1 MPDNLIRIKQLD
13 KPELSGFIYSALSGR
28 TLEITSEQLK
38 FSGNF
43 LPTTSGKYSLG
54 SPSLPFDHVYT
65 TSGIFFNNAVLSVV
79 DGDLRL
85 NDVSVTGDLGV
96 GVIGPSGATGAIGPT
111 GASGRAIISAIG
123 TGTGANGGFTGIYF
137 SLSGSSDTEF
147 TYTTPISLPTGPSGA
162 SGVNVTGTLLSGSS
176 LYGGDRFLRFLFSNG
191 TTGSLITLP
200 TGATGVAGVSG
211 TTGPVGGFSFVLY
224 DATGFK
230 TGENNPPRAYVE
242 QMEGS
247 GYNPT
252 INFIKGFTY
261 DFSYAGLN
269 TAIINDVATNVL
281 FSTGEEAGLLR
292 LCFFNTGVVS
302 ARYVSGSIPT
312 PVTLSNIFVNSSY
325 ELDGFRGIVKY
336 DATANLK
343 YGFELI
349 SIDSELS
356 LNQVYVLG
364 FVKLYDGAPTG
375 PQGPTG
381 STGPQGPMGPTGPQ
395 GDQGSASPVITG
407 IRLASGVGVN
417 SYVFI
422 SSGGVEANPI
432 SLPTGAPGPSG
443 LIGLTGPIG
452 PKGDT
457 YKTSVYSNSAGLSVR
472 KNSSAEITFPSA
484 MSFTLN
490 DELEFTHDNFKNL
503 AYGVN
508 QKLLFVAENTG
519 TYWNGRVV
527 VYDNLAGLIKVN
539 VESPYGC
546 NSALCSLSAGNPI
559 FSGIFNTNI
568 LIDVNLDIVSAVG
581 PSGATGLSGVHV
593 TGASNVGGTGMYFSL
608 SNGNTTNTISIPTGG
623 ATGLIGLSGPS
634 GRAIVQ
640 ASGTGV
646 GTNGGTSGVIFL
658 LSGSGDTSYSQTN
671 VISLP
676 VGPSGATGPYV
687 STLIQNGNQ
696 VSFVLSTTAQ
706 ISPPI
711 TLPAGPNGAQGQ
723 AGPYVVSST
732 NVNGSGIFFTLTNG
746 THTNTIQIPT
756 GGPIGPIGPTGR
768 TIISASGSGVSA
780 YGGYSNLVFWL
791 SGSGDTSL
799 TSLSPV
805 QFPIGPSGATGAQ
818 GPSGVI
824 HFNIKHVDPD
834 DSSYGVLLQSHAVNY
849 IDFSVQDAWDC
860 KVTGND
866 VEVQFLPT
874 SFATG
879 LVTTMRITNSGAL
892 DGDIND
898 NPIVWGTGIYWP
910 NDQSPF
916 FPTTAGRSLFTT
928 FTRFP
933 NKNGNPVYIATYST
947 SYHI

>member
-28 TLEITSEQLK
+28 NLEITSEQLK

-43 LPTTSGKYSLG
+43 LPTTSGEYSLG
-54 SPSLPFDHVYT
+54 SPSLPFDHIYT
-65 TSGIFFNNAVLSVV
+65 TSGVFFNNAVLSVV

-137 SLSGSSDTEF
+137 SLSGESDTQF

-162 SGVNVTGTLLSGSS
+162 SGVNVTGTLLSGTS

-230 TGENNPPRAYVE
+230 TGENNPPRAYIE

-269 TAIINDVATNVL
+269 TETINDVATNVL
-281 FSTGEEAGLLR
+281 YSTGEEAEAGLLR
-292 LCFFNTGVVS
+292 LCFFNTGIAS
-302 ARYVSGSIPT
+302 ARYVTGSIPT

-349 SIDSELS
+349 SIDDEVS

-407 IRLASGVGVN
+407 IRLASGEGVN
-417 SYVFI
+417 AYIFFV
-422 SSGGVEANPI
+422 SGETGTNAFP
-432 SLPTGAPGPSG
+432 LPTGAPGPSG
-443 LIGLTGPIG
+443 VIGLTGPVG
-452 PKGDT
+452 SRGDS
-457 YKTSVYSNSAGLSVR
+457 YKTSFYSQTAAGK
-472 KNSSAEITFPSA
+472 KNDVAVTTNTTFS
-484 MSFTLN
+484 LN
-490 DELEFTHDNFKNL
+490 DGLQFTHDNFKNL

-527 VYDNLAGLIKVN
+527 AYDNLAGLIEVN
-539 VESPYGC
+539 VESPY
-546 NSALCSLSAGNPI
+546 ACSSPYCFISGGNPI
-559 FSGIFNTNI
+559 FSGIFGTNI
-568 LIDVNLDIVSAVG
+568 LIDVNLDIVSVQG
-581 PSGATGLSGVHV
+581 PQGATGVSGARV
-593 TGASNVGGTGMYFSL
+593 TGATNVGGTGMYFSL
-608 SNGNTTNTISIPTGG
+608 SDGNTTNTISIPTGG
-623 ATGLIGLSGPS
+623 PSGVMGSVGSVGPS
-634 GRAIVQ
+634 GRSIVQ
-640 ASGTGV
+640 VSGV
-646 GTNGGTSGVIFL
+646 GTGANGGNSGVIFL
-658 LSGSGDTSYSQTN
+658 FSGSGDTTYSQSNTIN
-671 VISLP
+671 LP
-676 VGPSGATGPYV
+676 IGPSGATGPYV
-687 STLIQNGNQ
+687 STLVQNGNQ

-706 ISPPI
+706 ITPSI

-824 HFNIKHVDPD
+824 HFNIKHVDPN
-834 DSSYGVLLQSHAVNY
+834 DSSYGVLLQSHTVNY
-849 IDFSVQDAWDC
+849 IDFSLQDAWDC

-892 DGDIND
+892 DGDVSD

-910 NDQSPF
+910 NNQSPF
-916 FPTTAGRSLFTT
+916 FPTTQGRSLFTT

-933 NKNGNPVYIATYST
+933 DKNGLPVYIATYST